1 MHTGAVTVIALF
13 SAAAVLTAAAA
24 ARPRWRRRLPKVIG
38 LAAAGV
44 LAAFLVGRGVAE
56 FFIVHYGDPA
66 SYRNAWG
73 GPSLAGVFA
82 VHSGPA
88 VAILLGAGGYLVRR
102 HRARSRPLRP
112 RPVRL
117 RPLRPRHVRL
127 RPLRPRPIRSRPR
140 PGPSGRVPSGVRPRP
155 VRPERGPRRPAAGPH
170 RRPPM
175 IEAHDLT
182 KRYGR
187 TVAVDGLSFDV
198 RPGTVTGFLGPNGS
212 GKSTTMRML
221 IGLDRPDG
229 GDARIGGRPY
239 SGLGWPLREVGALLE
254 AKSFQPGRSAR
265 AHLTALAASNGI
277 PRRRVEEVLAI
288 VGLEQAAG
296 QRARTF
302 SLGMAQR
309 LGIATALLGDPGVL
323 LLDEPVNGLDPEGIR
338 WLRML
343 LRSLAAEGRTV
354 FVSSH
359 LISEMA
365 LTADD
370 LIVVGQGRLLAQT
383 TVAELSARASSL
395 EEAFLA
401 LTSGSADYHS
411 ADYHSADYPRGRLSR
426 GRLSGADTRADKR
439 RAALR

>member
-1 MHTGAVTVIALF
+1 
-13 SAAAVLTAAAA
+13 
-24 ARPRWRRRLPKVIG
+24 
-38 LAAAGV
+38 
-44 LAAFLVGRGVAE
+44 
-56 FFIVHYGDPA
+56 
-66 SYRNAWG
+66 
-73 GPSLAGVFA
+73 
-82 VHSGPA
+82 
-88 VAILLGAGGYLVRR
+88 
-102 HRARSRPLRP
+102 
-112 RPVRL
+112 
-117 RPLRPRHVRL
+117 
-127 RPLRPRPIRSRPR
+127 
-140 PGPSGRVPSGVRPRP
+140 
-155 VRPERGPRRPAAGPH
+155 
-170 RRPPM
+170 M
-175 IEAHDLT
+175 IEARDLT

-265 AHLTALAASNGI
+265 AHLSALAASNGI

-370 LIVVGQGRLLAQT
+370 LIVVGQGRLLMQT

-401 LTSGSADYHS
+401 LTSGSADYRGADYRGADYRGPDYRGAAYQGRNAEPRS
-411 ADYHSADYPRGRLSR
+411 ADPAELRRL
-426 GRLSGADTRADKR
+426 A
-439 RAALR
+439 